1 MDGALMAILPMK
13 QTVTIQRGGALDDWG
28 NAVPGETLTLK
39 CRVEEGTRVTRSL
52 SGTGSGT
59 STFEIAVG
67 TARILFDKLA
77 DIRETDTL
85 VFTNELGIT
94 IEKTPKEINVK
105 RGGSGKPI
113 LTEVIV

>member
-1 MDGALMAILPMK
+1 MAILPMK
-13 QTVTIQRGGALDDWG
+13 QTVTIKRGGALDDWG

-39 CRVEEGTRVTRSL
+39 CRVEEGSRLASYHSVGL
-52 SGTGSGT
+52 SSN
-59 STFEIAVG
+59 EIVVAQ
-67 TARILFDKLA
+67 ARILFDKLA

-105 RGGSGKPI
+105 RGVSGKPI
-113 LTEVIV
+113 LTEVII

>member
-1 MDGALMAILPMK
+1 MK
-13 QTVTIQRGGALDDWG
+13 QTVTIKRGGALDDWG
-28 NAVPGETLTLK
+28 NEVPGEEITLK
-39 CRVEEGTRVTRSL
+39 CRVEEGSRLTSYRSVGM
-52 SGTGSGT
+52 SS
-59 STFEIAVG
+59 SEIIVA

-77 DIRETDTL
+77 DIKETDTI

-105 RGGSGKPI
+105 RGATGKPL

>member
-1 MDGALMAILPMK
+1 MAVLPMK
-13 QTVTIQRGGALDDWG
+13 QTVTINRGGALDDWG
-28 NAVPGETLTLK
+28 NATPGETLTLN
-39 CRVEEGTRVTRSL
+39 CRIEEGTRLTSYRSI
-52 SGTGSGT
+52 GMTNG
-59 STFEIAVG
+59 EVVVA

-105 RGGSGKPI
+105 RGVSGKPI
-113 LTEVIV
+113 LTEVII